1 MSNKEKI
8 ALQILNK
15 INIHIDTIITDL
27 DFRDNEMK
35 KQNRINDTYLAR
47 LGQLSI
53 CKQLQNKIMDWEDDL
68 LCWNIY

>member
-15 INIHIDTIITDL
+15 INIHIDTIITYL
-27 DFRDNEMK
+27 DFRINEMK
-35 KQNRINDTYLAR
+35 KKNRINDTYLAR

-68 LCWNIY
+68 LC

>member
-27 DFRDNEMK
+27 DFRINEMK
-35 KQNRINDTYLAR
+35 KKNRINDTYLAR

-68 LCWNIY
+68 LC

>member
-27 DFRDNEMK
+27 DFRVNEMK

-68 LCWNIY
+68 LC